1 MAFIYCSTLKFH
13 AEPSSTNSPKKSAWR
28 LAHVVRNFLFPAFSN
43 WVYRNRDKSQLSKL
57 ARTVNHQAGSN
68 NKRESLF
75 LGVKSDARRQSDR
88 KQHVEHKCVL
98 ILSDKLDLWGNYVVP
113 FICYLMF
120 CRMYLVTVLIK
131 FIRRLQAT
139 KCHQKINT
147 NYPP

>member
-13 AEPSSTNSPKKSAWR
+13 ADLSSTNSPKNSAWR

-43 WVYRNRDKSQLSKL
+43 WLYRNRDKSQLSKL
-57 ARTVNHQAGSN
+57 ARAVNYQAGSN
-68 NKRESLF
+68 KKESLF
-75 LGVKSDARRQSDR
+75 LGVKSDARHQSDR

-113 FICYLMF
+113 FTCYLMF

-131 FIRRLQAT
+131 FMRRLQAT
-139 KCHQKINT
+139 KCHQKINI